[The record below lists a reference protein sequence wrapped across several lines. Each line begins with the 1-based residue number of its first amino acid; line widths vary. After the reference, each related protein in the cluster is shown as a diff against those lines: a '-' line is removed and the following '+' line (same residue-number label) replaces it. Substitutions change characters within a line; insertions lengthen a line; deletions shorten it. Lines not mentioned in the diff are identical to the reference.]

1 MTVKLATEAIRT
13 IALFEKV
20 TKVHAKDCLITN
32 NSIYFLVD
40 EKKVGLAVGKNGSQV
55 RELRRMFK
63 KQVRLFGY
71 SDDTETLIRNMIPG
85 LKSIRMSNGSV
96 IVSIDPHDKLP
107 VIGKSGEN
115 INAVREILRRHC
127 SITNLKLKV

>member
-40 EKKVGLAVGKNGSQV
+40 ESKVGLAVGKNGSQV
-55 RELRRMFK
+55 RELRRMFR
-63 KQVRLFGY
+63 KQIRLFGY
-71 SDDTETLIRNMIPG
+71 SEDPETLIRNMIPG
-85 LKSIRMSNGSV
+85 LKNIRLGNGSAV
-96 IVSIDPHDKLP
+96 VSVDPRERLP

-115 INAVREILRRHC
+115 INAVRELLKRHC
-127 SITNLKLKV
+127 SIVSLKLKV